1 MQYLRI
7 KLSYTLK
14 CIIFIM
20 TYVHWHACQQQ
31 TDCLKRIDRQTEKTD
46 RESGWQVQPQQGNR
60 WGWVNSVFLHV
71 RPTVAHLGL
80 KCNNVCLVWWFEE
93 PSIHH
98 RKGSRQAFHDQ
109 MTGLLL
115 LYSTAVQ
122 AQMLN
127 WTLYLPIHVMP
138 GLHKLMDLQQRNW
151 EKRKDNTYEKATLPD
166 GEVLNFCPSRIWTFR
181 SGRELPPQAFNEI
194 NRWRWPFQSQGV

>member
-1 MQYLRI
+1 MLASNRRI
-7 KLSYTLK
+7 AL
-14 CIIFIM
+14 
-20 TYVHWHACQQQ
+20 
-31 TDCLKRIDRQTEKTD
+31 RIDRQTEKTD

-127 WTLYLPIHVMP
+127 WTLYLPIHGPQMSCQVCTNWWICSKEIERKGRTTHTRKRP
-138 GLHKLMDLQQRNW
+138 FQTEKSSTFVPLIFEHFGQAENYLHKLSTRSTDEDGHSKARAYKGFWRKCVASQLQ
-151 EKRKDNTYEKATLPD
+151 KCKCKSDH
-166 GEVLNFCPSRIWTFR
+166 
-181 SGRELPPQAFNEI
+181 
-194 NRWRWPFQSQGV
+194 